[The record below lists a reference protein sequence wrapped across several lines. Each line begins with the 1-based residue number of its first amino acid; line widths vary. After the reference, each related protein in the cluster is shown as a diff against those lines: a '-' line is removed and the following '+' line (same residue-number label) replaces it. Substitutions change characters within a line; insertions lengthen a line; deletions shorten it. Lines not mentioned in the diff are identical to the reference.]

1 MIGVAALMAMTS
13 CDNPTYP
20 GGDNGNTDGK
30 EEAQG
35 QVSLSQLSIKV
46 NVSDIE
52 MGSRAANVEDLS
64 KYTINIKRVNRAS
77 ESGNQSFLYGEMPEL
92 VALPVGQY
100 VVEAYN
106 AEEQVAEFDAPF
118 IYGKSKQFSVV
129 ANDIVVVDPIECT
142 LRNVK
147 VSIAY
152 TDELRSRMSDVAV
165 TVTVADTETLVFS
178 GDETRSGYFKY
189 VEGNKT
195 IVAEF
200 SGKIDGTPVTSYKVI
215 TNAVAPGYHHT
226 ITFSLKDSPNPPDEY
241 GTIGTTGVSLDA
253 TVDRVDL
260 NGNVS
265 LGDEEIIEPDAPKE
279 YLTVGADALSFG
291 CAAEQKT
298 VQVKASHEWTVE
310 SSAPWCTV
318 TKTTSGISVDVAA
331 NSDPAND
338 RTATITVTMNKLTS
352 TIAVT
357 QAKYT
362 EAPQGPTFES
372 EYIDLWS
379 GAYNNI
385 SEFGADKKP
394 AVVVISAPKG
404 IKNLHVTIS
413 SATLEPLL
421 DGMLETQFDLATG
434 LSDAGNDLTTA
445 LAGLHFPVASG
456 GTYETQDENGNP
468 VTETYG
474 PVLNQTTVNFDITTF
489 MNLMAKDMIG
499 ASASSTPKHDFIVTV
514 TDNDGN
520 EATAT
525 IRFQSDI

>member
-52 MGSRAANVEDLS
+52 LGSRAANVEDLS
-64 KYTINIKRVNRAS
+64 KYTINIKRVDRAS

-106 AEEQVAEFDAPF
+106 AEEQVAEFDAPY
-118 IYGKSKQFSVV
+118 IYGKSNQFTVV
-129 ANDIVVVDPIECT
+129 ANDIVVVDPIVCT

-165 TVTVADTETLVFS
+165 TVKVADTETLVFS

-195 IVAEF
+195 IVANF
-200 SGKIDGTPVTSYKVI
+200 AGKIDGTPVTSYQVL

-241 GTIGTTGVSLDA
+241 GTIGTTGLQLDA

-260 NGNVS
+260 KGNVS

-279 YLTVGADALSFG
+279 FLTVGADALSFG

-310 SSAPWCTV
+310 SSAAWCTV
-318 TKTTSGISVDVAA
+318 AKTANGITVDVTD
-331 NSDPAND
+331 NSDPVND

-362 EAPQGPTFES
+362 EAPQGPVITS
-372 EYIDLWS
+372 DNIDLNGTNS
-379 GAYNNI
+379 NTKFNT
-385 SEFGADKKP
+385 STP
-394 AVVVISAPKG
+394 ASINVEAASG
-404 IKNLHVTIS
+404 IKNFVVEIS
-413 SATLEPLL
+413 SDA
-421 DGMLETQFDLATG
+421 DGFMAAINDLGLANFDLCNPGSVEA
-434 LSDAGNDLTTA
+434 S
-445 LAGLHFPVASG
+445 LASLKLP
-456 GTYETQDENGNP
+456 
-468 VTETYG
+468 YG
-474 PVLNQTTVNFDITTF
+474 DQVKNKTSMVFDITTF
-489 MNLMAKDMIG
+489 MPMLNAFEGNHNFKI
-499 ASASSTPKHDFIVTV
+499 TV
-514 TDNDGN
+514 TDNAGAST
-520 EATAT
+520 EVT
-525 IRFQSDI
+525 IRIVVVK

>member
-77 ESGNQSFLYGEMPEL
+77 DEGNQSFLYGEMPEL

-152 TDELRSRMSDVAV
+152 TDELRSRMSDVQV

-178 GDETRSGYFKY
+178 GTETRSGYFKY

-200 SGKIDGTPVTSYKVI
+200 SGKIDGTPVTSYKVL

-279 YLTVGADALSFG
+279 YLTVGANALSFG

-310 SSAPWCTV
+310 SSATWCTV
-318 TKTTSGISVDVAA
+318 TKTASGISVDVAA
-331 NSDPAND
+331 NSDPANE

-362 EAPQGPTFES
+362 EAPQGPVITS
-372 EYIDLWS
+372 DNIDLNGTNS
-379 GAYNNI
+379 NTKFNA
-385 SEFGADKKP
+385 STP
-394 AVVVISAPKG
+394 ASINVEAASG
-404 IKNLHVTIS
+404 IKNFVVEIS
-413 SATLEPLL
+413 SDAAGFMAAIKDLGLAN
-421 DGMLETQFDLATG
+421 FDLCNPG
-434 LSDAGNDLTTA
+434 SVENS
-445 LAGLHFPVASG
+445 LASLQLP
-456 GTYETQDENGNP
+456 
-468 VTETYG
+468 YG
-474 PVLNQTTVNFDITTF
+474 DQVKNQTSMVFDITTF
-489 MNLMAKDMIG
+489 MPMLNAFEGNHNFKI
-499 ASASSTPKHDFIVTV
+499 TV
-514 TDNDGN
+514 TDNAGAST
-520 EATAT
+520 EVT
-525 IRFQSDI
+525 IRIVVVK

>member
-77 ESGNQSFLYGEMPEL
+77 DEGNQSFLYGDMPEL
-92 VALPVGQY
+92 IALPVGDY

-106 AEEQVAEFDAPF
+106 AEEQVAAFDAPF
-118 IYGKSKQFSVV
+118 IYGKSKQFTVV
-129 ANDIVVVDPIECT
+129 ANDIVVVDPIVCT
-142 LRNVK
+142 LNNVK

-165 TVTVADTETLVFS
+165 TVTVADTEKLVFS

-215 TNAVAPGYHHT
+215 TDAVAPGYHHT

-241 GTIGTTGVSLDA
+241 GTIGTTGVSLDV

-260 NGNVS
+260 KGDVS

-298 VQVKASHEWTVE
+298 VQVKASHEWAVE
-310 SSAPWCTV
+310 SNASWCTV

-331 NSDPAND
+331 NSDPVND

-352 TIAVT
+352 TITVT

-362 EAPQGPTFES
+362 EAPQGPVITS
-372 EYIDLWS
+372 DNIDLNGTNS
-379 GAYNNI
+379 NTKFNE
-385 SEFGADKKP
+385 STP
-394 AVVVISAPKG
+394 ASINVEAASG
-404 IKNLHVTIS
+404 IKNFVVAIS
-413 SATLEPLL
+413 SDAQGFMSAIDDLGLAN
-421 DGMLETQFDLATG
+421 FDLCNPG
-434 LSDAGNDLTTA
+434 SVEGS
-445 LAGLHFPVASG
+445 LASLQLP
-456 GTYETQDENGNP
+456 
-468 VTETYG
+468 YG
-474 PVLNQTTVNFDITTF
+474 DQVKNQTSMVFDITTF
-489 MNLMAKDMIG
+489 MPMLNAFEGNHNFKI
-499 ASASSTPKHDFIVTV
+499 TV
-514 TDNDGN
+514 TDNAGAST
-520 EATAT
+520 EVT
-525 IRFQSDI
+525 IRIVVVK

>member
-30 EEAQG
+30 EDAQG

-64 KYTINIKRVNRAS
+64 KYTINIKRVDRAS

-106 AEEQVAEFDAPF
+106 AEEQVAAFDAPF
-118 IYGKSKQFSVV
+118 IYGKSNQFTVV
-129 ANDIVVVDPIECT
+129 ANDIVVVDPIVCT
-142 LRNVK
+142 LNNVK

-152 TDELRSRMSDVAV
+152 TDELRSRMSDVQV

-178 GDETRSGYFKY
+178 GTETRSGYFKY
-189 VEGNKT
+189 VEGNTT
-195 IVAEF
+195 IVANF
-200 SGKIDGTPVTSYKVI
+200 AGKIDGTPVTSYKVL
-215 TNAVAPGYHHT
+215 TNAVAPRYHHT
-226 ITFSLKDSPNPPDEY
+226 ITFSLKDTPTPPDEN
-241 GTIGTTGVSLDA
+241 GSIGDTGISLDA
-253 TVDRVDL
+253 TVARVDV
-260 NGNVS
+260 NGDIDP
-265 LGDEEIIEPDAPKE
+265 GDEEIIEPDAPKE

-310 SSAPWCTV
+310 SSAQWCTV
-318 TKTTSGISVDVAA
+318 TKTTSGITVDVTA
-331 NSDPAND
+331 NSDPVND

-362 EAPQGPTFES
+362 EAPQGPTFAS
-372 EYIDLWS
+372 DYIDLWS
-379 GAYNNI
+379 GAYNDPT
-385 SEFGADKKP
+385 EFGPDKKP
-394 AVVVISAPKG
+394 AVVNISAPKG
-404 IKNLHVTIS
+404 IKKLHVTIS
-413 SATLEPLL
+413 SETLSDMLPGVGLAT
-421 DGMLETQFDLATG
+421 DFDLATG
-434 LSDAGNDLTTA
+434 LSDDGKDLTT
-445 LAGLHFPVASG
+445 GLVGLGFPVASG
-456 GTYETQDENGNP
+456 GTADINGTP
-468 VTETYG
+468 TPYG
-474 PVLNQTTVNFDITTF
+474 PVLNQTSVVFDITSF
-489 MNLMAKDMIG
+489 MELLVLPGPGK
-499 ASASSTPKHDFIVTV
+499 SDFIVKV
-514 TDNDGN
+514 TDNEDN
-520 EATAT
+520 ESECT
-525 IRFQSDI
+525 IRYEVK

>member
-20 GGDNGNTDGK
+20 GGDNGNTDGN
-30 EEAQG
+30 EEVQG

-64 KYTINIKRVNRAS
+64 KYTINIKRVDRAS
-77 ESGNQSFLYGEMPEL
+77 ESGNQSFLYGDMPEL
-92 VALPVGQY
+92 IALPVGNY

-106 AEEQVAEFDAPF
+106 AEEQVAAFDAPF
-118 IYGKSKQFSVV
+118 IYGKSKQFAVV

-142 LRNVK
+142 LQNVK
-147 VSIAY
+147 VTVAY
-152 TDELRSRMSDVAV
+152 TDELRSRMSDVQV
-165 TVTVADTETLVFS
+165 TVTVADTEKLVFS
-178 GDETRSGYFKY
+178 GTETRSGYFKY
-189 VEGNKT
+189 VEGNTT
-195 IVAEF
+195 IVANF
-200 SGKIDGTPVTSYKVI
+200 AGKIDGTPVTSYQVL
-215 TNAVAPGYHHT
+215 TNAVEPGYHHT

-260 NGNVS
+260 KGNVS

-298 VQVKASHEWTVE
+298 VQVKASHDWTVE
-310 SSAPWCTV
+310 SSAAWCTV
-318 TKTTSGISVDVAA
+318 AKTANGISVDVAA
-331 NSDPAND
+331 NSDPVND

-372 EYIDLWS
+372 ENIDLWS
-379 GAYNNI
+379 GAYN
-385 SEFGADKKP
+385 DP
-394 AVVVISAPKG
+394 ANFNASHPASVVISVPKG
-404 IKNLHVTIS
+404 IKILHVSITAPAEGGSILPDIVPD
-413 SATLEPLL
+413 A
-421 DGMLETQFDLATG
+421 GLETAFDLATG
-434 LSDAGNDLTTA
+434 LGDSGNDLTDA
-445 LAGLHFPVASG
+445 LCRLGFPVASG
-456 GTYETQDENGNP
+456 GSYVDDITGETVN
-468 VTETYG
+468 YG
-474 PVLNQTTVNFDITTF
+474 AVLNETSVVFDITSF
-489 MNLMAKDMIG
+489 MDLIPAAGKG
-499 ASASSTPKHDFIVTV
+499 KTDFVVDV

-520 EATAT
+520 TGQAI
-525 IRFQSDI
+525 IRYEVK

>member
-64 KYTINIKRVNRAS
+64 KYTINIKRVDRAS

-92 VALPVGQY
+92 VALPVGDY

-106 AEEQVAEFDAPF
+106 AEEQVAAFDAPY
-118 IYGKSKQFSVV
+118 IYGKSEQFTVV
-129 ANDIVVVDPIECT
+129 ANDIVVVDPIVCT

-165 TVTVADTETLVFS
+165 TVKVADTETLVFS

-189 VEGNKT
+189 VEDNKT

-200 SGKIDGTPVTSYKVI
+200 SGKIDGTPVTSYKVL

-253 TVDRVDL
+253 KVDRVDL
-260 NGNVS
+260 NGDVS

-310 SSAPWCTV
+310 SSAAWCTV
-318 TKTTSGISVDVAA
+318 SKTSSGISVDVAA

-362 EAPQGPTFES
+362 EAPQGPTITS
-372 EYIDLWS
+372 DNIDLNGTNS
-379 GAYNNI
+379 NTKFNT
-385 SEFGADKKP
+385 STP
-394 AVVVISAPKG
+394 ASINVETASG
-404 IKNLHVTIS
+404 IKNFVVEIS
-413 SATLEPLL
+413 SDAAGFMAAINDLGLAN
-421 DGMLETQFDLATG
+421 FDLCNPGSVEAS
-434 LSDAGNDLTTA
+434 LASLQLPYGNQVKD
-445 LAGLHFPVASG
+445 
-456 GTYETQDENGNP
+456 
-468 VTETYG
+468 
-474 PVLNQTTVNFDITTF
+474 QTSMVFDITSF
-489 MNLMAKDMIG
+489 MPMLNAFEGNHNFKI
-499 ASASSTPKHDFIVTV
+499 TV
-514 TDNDGN
+514 TDNAGAST
-520 EATAT
+520 EVT
-525 IRFQSDI
+525 IRIVVVK

>member
-77 ESGNQSFLYGEMPEL
+77 DEGNQSFLYGDMPEL
-92 VALPVGQY
+92 IALPVGDY

-106 AEEQVAEFDAPF
+106 AEEQVAAFDAPY
-118 IYGKSKQFSVV
+118 IYGKSEQFTVV

-152 TDELRSRMSDVAV
+152 TDELRSRMSDVQV

-178 GDETRSGYFKY
+178 GTETRSGYFKY
-189 VEGNKT
+189 VEGNTT
-195 IVAEF
+195 IVANF
-200 SGKIDGTPVTSYKVI
+200 AGKIDGTPVTSYKVL
-215 TNAVAPGYHHT
+215 TNAVAPRYHHT
-226 ITFSLKDSPNPPDEY
+226 ITFSLKDTPTPPDEN
-241 GTIGTTGVSLDA
+241 GSIGDTGISLDA
-253 TVDRVDL
+253 TVARVDVK
-260 NGNVS
+260 GDIDP
-265 LGDEEIIEPDAPKE
+265 GDEEIIEPDAPKE

-310 SSAPWCTV
+310 SSAQWCTV
-318 TKTTSGISVDVAA
+318 TKTTSGITVDVTA
-331 NSDPAND
+331 NSDPVND

-362 EAPQGPTFES
+362 EAPQGPV
-372 EYIDLWS
+372 IDAS
-379 GAYNNI
+379 N
-385 SEFGADKKP
+385 
-394 AVVVISAPKG
+394 
-404 IKNLHVTIS
+404 
-413 SATLEPLL
+413 
-421 DGMLETQFDLATG
+421 FDL
-434 LSDAGNDLTTA
+434 
-445 LAGLHFPVASG
+445 V
-456 GTYETQDENGNP
+456 NGNFNTDFDASNHP
-468 VTETYG
+468 ASLTVDAPNKIARFVIDIESTDDGFKTDLAALQHFDIANPDGLESTLDPLGLIYG
-474 PVLNQTTVNFDITTF
+474 DQVKGQTRVKFDITRF
-489 MNLMAKDMIG
+489 MGMLNSFTG
-499 ASASSTPKHDFIVTV
+499 STNRFKITV
-514 TDNDGN
+514 TD
-520 EATAT
+520 EAGGESTVT
-525 IRFQSDI
+525 LIIKVN

>member
-77 ESGNQSFLYGEMPEL
+77 DEGNQSFLYGDMPEL
-92 VALPVGQY
+92 IALPVGDY

-106 AEEQVAEFDAPF
+106 AEEQVAAFDAPY
-118 IYGKSKQFSVV
+118 IYGKSEQFTVV

-200 SGKIDGTPVTSYKVI
+200 SGKIDGTPVTSYKVL

-265 LGDEEIIEPDAPKE
+265 LDDEEIIEPDAPKE
-279 YLTVGADALSFG
+279 YLTVGANVLSFG

-298 VQVKASHEWTVE
+298 VQVKASHNWTVE
-310 SSAPWCTV
+310 SSASWCTV
-318 TKTTSGISVDVAA
+318 TKTASGISVDVAA
-331 NSDPAND
+331 NDDPVND

-362 EAPQGPTFES
+362 EAPQGPTITS
-372 EYIDLWS
+372 DNIDLNGTNS
-379 GAYNNI
+379 NTKFNA
-385 SEFGADKKP
+385 STP
-394 AVVVISAPKG
+394 ASINVEAAIG
-404 IKNLHVTIS
+404 IKNFVVEIS
-413 SATLEPLL
+413 SDAQGFMAAINDLGLAN
-421 DGMLETQFDLATG
+421 FDLCNPG
-434 LSDAGNDLTTA
+434 SVEGS
-445 LAGLHFPVASG
+445 LASLQLP
-456 GTYETQDENGNP
+456 
-468 VTETYG
+468 YG
-474 PVLNQTTVNFDITTF
+474 DQVKNQTSMVFDITTF
-489 MNLMAKDMIG
+489 MPMLNAFEGNHNFKI
-499 ASASSTPKHDFIVTV
+499 TV
-514 TDNDGN
+514 TDNAGAST
-520 EATAT
+520 EVT
-525 IRFQSDI
+525 IRIVVVK

>member
-20 GGDNGNTDGK
+20 GGDNGNTDGN
-30 EEAQG
+30 EEVQG
-35 QVSLSQLSIKV
+35 QVSLSQLSIRV

-52 MGSRAANVEDLS
+52 VGSRAANVEDLS
-64 KYTINIKRVNRAS
+64 KYTINIKRVDRAS

-152 TDELRSRMSDVAV
+152 TDELRSRMSDVQV

-178 GDETRSGYFKY
+178 GTETRSGYFKY
-189 VEGNKT
+189 VEGNTT

-200 SGKIDGTPVTSYKVI
+200 SGKVDGTPVTSYKVL
-215 TNAVAPGYHHT
+215 TNAVAPRYHHT

-265 LGDEEIIEPDAPKE
+265 LDDEEIIEPDAPKE
-279 YLTVGADALSFG
+279 YLTVGANALSFG

-298 VQVKASHEWTVE
+298 VQVKASHNWTVE
-310 SSAPWCTV
+310 SSASWCTV
-318 TKTTSGISVDVAA
+318 TKTASGISVDVAA
-331 NSDPAND
+331 NSDLANE

-362 EAPQGPTFES
+362 EAPQGPVITS
-372 EYIDLWS
+372 DNIDLNGTNS
-379 GAYNNI
+379 NTKFNE
-385 SEFGADKKP
+385 STP
-394 AVVVISAPKG
+394 ASINVEAASG
-404 IKNLHVTIS
+404 IKNFVVAIS
-413 SATLEPLL
+413 SDAQGFMSAIDDLRLAN
-421 DGMLETQFDLATG
+421 FDLCNPGSVAES
-434 LSDAGNDLTTA
+434 LSSLQ
-445 LAGLHFPVASG
+445 LP
-456 GTYETQDENGNP
+456 
-468 VTETYG
+468 YG
-474 PVLNQTTVNFDITTF
+474 DQVKNKTSMVFDITTF
-489 MNLMAKDMIG
+489 MPMLNAFEGNHNFKI
-499 ASASSTPKHDFIVTV
+499 TV
-514 TDNDGN
+514 TDNAGAST
-520 EATAT
+520 EVT
-525 IRFQSDI
+525 IRIVVVK

>member
-20 GGDNGNTDGK
+20 GGDNGNTDEK

-35 QVSLSQLSIKV
+35 QVSLSQLSIRV

-64 KYTINIKRVNRAS
+64 KYTINIKRVDRAS

-106 AEEQVAEFDAPF
+106 AEEQVAAFDAPF
-118 IYGKSKQFSVV
+118 IYGKSKQFAVV
-129 ANDIVVVDPIECT
+129 ANDIVVVDPIVCT

-152 TDELRSRMSDVAV
+152 TDELRSRMSDVQV

-178 GDETRSGYFKY
+178 GTETRSGYFKY
-189 VEGNKT
+189 VEGNTT
-195 IVAEF
+195 IVANF
-200 SGKIDGTPVTSYKVI
+200 AGKIDGTPVTSYKVL
-215 TNAVAPGYHHT
+215 TNAVAPRYHHT

-241 GTIGTTGVSLDA
+241 GTIDTTGVSLDA

-291 CAAEQKT
+291 CNAEQKT
-298 VQVKASHEWTVE
+298 VQVKASHDWTVA
-310 SSAPWCTV
+310 SSASWCTV
-318 TKTTSGISVDVAA
+318 TKTASGISVDVAA
-331 NSDPAND
+331 NSDANSD

-362 EAPQGPTFES
+362 EAPQGPV
-372 EYIDLWS
+372 IDAS
-379 GAYNNI
+379 N
-385 SEFGADKKP
+385 
-394 AVVVISAPKG
+394 
-404 IKNLHVTIS
+404 
-413 SATLEPLL
+413 
-421 DGMLETQFDLATG
+421 FDL
-434 LSDAGNDLTTA
+434 
-445 LAGLHFPVASG
+445 V
-456 GTYETQDENGNP
+456 NGNFNTDFDASNHP
-468 VTETYG
+468 ASLTVDAPNKIAKFVIDIESTDDGFKTDLAALQHFDIANPDGLESTLDPLGLIYG
-474 PVLNQTTVNFDITTF
+474 DQVKGQTRVEFDITRF
-489 MNLMAKDMIG
+489 MGMLNSFTG
-499 ASASSTPKHDFIVTV
+499 STNHFKITV
-514 TDNDGN
+514 TD
-520 EATAT
+520 EAGGESTVT
-525 IRFQSDI
+525 LIIKVN

>member
-64 KYTINIKRVNRAS
+64 KYTINIKRVDRAS

-152 TDELRSRMSDVAV
+152 TDELRSRMSDVQV

-178 GDETRSGYFKY
+178 GTETRSGYFKY

-200 SGKIDGTPVTSYKVI
+200 SGKVDGTPVTSYKVL

-279 YLTVGADALSFG
+279 YLTVGANALSFG

-310 SSAPWCTV
+310 SSAAWCTV
-318 TKTTSGISVDVAA
+318 SKTSSGISVDVAA
-331 NSDPAND
+331 NSDPANE

-352 TIAVT
+352 TITVT

-362 EAPQGPTFES
+362 EAPQGPTITS
-372 EYIDLWS
+372 DNIDLNGTNS
-379 GAYNNI
+379 NTKFNT
-385 SEFGADKKP
+385 STP
-394 AVVVISAPKG
+394 ASINVEAASG
-404 IKNLHVTIS
+404 IKNFVVAIS
-413 SATLEPLL
+413 SDAQGFMSAIDDLRLAN
-421 DGMLETQFDLATG
+421 FDLCNPGSVAES
-434 LSDAGNDLTTA
+434 LSSLQ
-445 LAGLHFPVASG
+445 LP
-456 GTYETQDENGNP
+456 
-468 VTETYG
+468 YG
-474 PVLNQTTVNFDITTF
+474 DQVKNKKSMVFDITTF
-489 MNLMAKDMIG
+489 MPMLNAFEGNHNFKI
-499 ASASSTPKHDFIVTV
+499 TV
-514 TDNDGN
+514 TDNAGAST
-520 EATAT
+520 EVT
-525 IRFQSDI
+525 IRIVVVK

>member
-30 EEAQG
+30 EETQG

-64 KYTINIKRVNRAS
+64 KYTINIKRVDRAS

-106 AEEQVAEFDAPF
+106 AEEQVAAFDAPF
-118 IYGKSKQFSVV
+118 IYGKSKQFAVV

-142 LRNVK
+142 LQNVK
-147 VSIAY
+147 VTVAY
-152 TDELRSRMSDVAV
+152 TDELSSRMSEVKV
-165 TVTVADTETLVFS
+165 TVTVADTETLEFS

-200 SGKIDGTPVTSYKVI
+200 SGKIDGTPVTSYKVL

-279 YLTVGADALSFG
+279 YLTVGANALSFG

-298 VQVKASHEWTVE
+298 VQVKASHNWTVE
-310 SSAPWCTV
+310 SSASWCTV
-318 TKTTSGISVDVAA
+318 TKTASGISVDVAA
-331 NSDPAND
+331 NSDPANE

-362 EAPQGPTFES
+362 EAPQGPVITS
-372 EYIDLWS
+372 DNIDLNGTNS
-379 GAYNNI
+379 NTKFNT
-385 SEFGADKKP
+385 STP
-394 AVVVISAPKG
+394 ASINVEAASG
-404 IKNLHVTIS
+404 IKNFVVAIS
-413 SATLEPLL
+413 SDAQGFMSAIDDLGLAN
-421 DGMLETQFDLATG
+421 FDLCNPG
-434 LSDAGNDLTTA
+434 SVEGS
-445 LAGLHFPVASG
+445 LASLQLP
-456 GTYETQDENGNP
+456 
-468 VTETYG
+468 YG
-474 PVLNQTTVNFDITTF
+474 DQVKNQTSMVFDITTF
-489 MNLMAKDMIG
+489 MPMLNAFEGNHNFKI
-499 ASASSTPKHDFIVTV
+499 TV
-514 TDNDGN
+514 TDNAGAST
-520 EATAT
+520 EVT
-525 IRFQSDI
+525 IRIVVVK